1 MNTIDSLEAWVTF
14 RLDVLKGLN
23 TEALASAHLI
33 REIHVLKT
41 VSQIMSWSELEQQL
55 KELSE
60 V

>member
-1 MNTIDSLEAWVTF
+1 MNTTDSLEAWVTF

-41 VSQIMSWSELEQQL
+41 VSQIMSWPELENSL
-55 KELSE
+55 
-60 V
+60 